1 MQFTKR
7 LNDINPNELIKNII
21 NEQMKFYI
29 DEIIQLKSN
38 ELINNKLEENNK
50 EVISLKKNFF

>member
-50 EVISLKKNFF
+50 EVISLKKN